1 MSLPRAFC
9 LPRDSQGLKLKLFLF
24 VIPLIR
30 SSRDTSR
37 SPRDRRSQKWNC
49 RSPSTAWRYS
59 IPRRKWAQKILEFL
73 YRSAGAATPTPVT
86 WSSADN
92 KHRVEKRSDLVS
104 TFIKWVNNECLV
116 CVFFCFFSQDVQHNC
131 QLHRISFCADDK
143 TDKRIFTFICKDS
156 ESNKHLC
163 YVFDSEKCVSVS
175 GFLVCLH
182 GNKV

>member
-59 IPRRKWAQKILEFL
+59 IPRRKWAQKILDFL

-116 CVFFCFFSQDVQHNC
+116 FVCVFFFVFFPRMCSTTVSCTGYPSVQMTR
-131 QLHRISFCADDK
+131 RIKGYSLLSAK
-143 TDKRIFTFICKDS
+143 TPNPTNTSATCLTVK
-156 ESNKHLC
+156 
-163 YVFDSEKCVSVS
+163 SV
-175 GFLVCLH
+175 
-182 GNKV
+182 